1 MASFRIIPL
10 HEDDGT
16 DTETLEERVK
26 AESPLDLPDP
36 REQDAPLRSG
46 PLPQTLESFDGGI
59 AALEYGFEVERTT
72 KGLDG
77 EERAYILTDRAPV
90 IFLGNGYAAIDAYC
104 SSDVEREIL
113 DLLNNL
119 LGSEVSYETVS
130 FGEETL
136 RKVIKQA
143 ETVEE
148 TDFSPERDDLPKR
161 VLGEHQSGLRNTR
174 MWPEYEDEPIQRVK
188 VSLPDRPF
196 QEAAGFKEG
205 GVTTIYGR
213 DLELSLCSRVLRHIT
228 DEVVSNLDVDSFQK
242 RLGGVDR

>member
-46 PLPQTLESFDGGI
+46 PLPQTLEFFDGGI

-174 MWPEYEDEPIQRVK
+174 MWPEYE
-188 VSLPDRPF
+188 
-196 QEAAGFKEG
+196 EAAGFKEG